1 MTDINNKIKKS
12 FESLN
17 KNLYRTNKVLEL
29 YNPLHD
35 IINSLINDYKEI
47 SDIIK
52 KNEHLEK
59 DVEEEIKKRE
69 LISLFKKMNLTVSE
83 IKEEMDIFYK
93 EMQDA
98 DKFLEKYRSY
108 RTYIFSD
115 TIKAKEYIEKL
126 VSSFD
131 IKDFV
136 LKFNVVGT
144 IDLSDVSQK
153 VKGKKQGIDII
164 VPSENIYLIF
174 DEILKS
180 KTVRFRLIT
189 DSITIYFEK
198 DTVLYIEGQSKKVK
212 LCDIE
217 AQNFNAKIIED

>member
-1 MTDINNKIKKS
+1 MTDINSKVKKS
-12 FESLN
+12 FESIN

-47 SDIIK
+47 YEIGK

-59 DVEEEIKKRE
+59 EIEEEIKKRE
-69 LISLFKKMNLTVSE
+69 LISLFKKMHLTVAE

-98 DKFLEKYRSY
+98 DKFFEKYRTY
-108 RTYIFSD
+108 RTYVFTD
-115 TIKAKEYIEKL
+115 TLKAKDYIQKL
-126 VSSFD
+126 ISSFD
-131 IKDFV
+131 IKDFI

-144 IDLSDVSQK
+144 IDLSDISTK
-153 VKGKKQGIDII
+153 VKGKKQGIDIV
-164 VPSENIYLIF
+164 VPSENLGLIF

-180 KTVRFRLIT
+180 KTVKFRLVS
-189 DSITIYFEK
+189 DAITIYFEK
-198 DTVLYIEGQSKKVK
+198 DIILYIEGQSKKIK

-217 AQNFNAKIIED
+217 AQNFNAKVIED